1 MRPALLLLCC
11 LFSTLLGMLYASR
24 LKSRIRELKGLER
37 MAMLIRQEIAYGRLP
52 LPDIF
57 GRLGRRMEK
66 PQDYVISGTNIRHR
80 LVIMTKISETP
91 KKYPRTFAKIKKNPL

>member
-1 MRPALLLLCC
+1 MKSVDCGEELNAAVRAVH
-11 LFSTLLGMLYASR
+11 LLG
-24 LKSRIRELKGLER
+24 G
-37 MAMLIRQEIAYGRLP
+37 
-52 LPDIF
+52 
-57 GRLGRRMEK
+57 RMEK

>member
-1 MRPALLLLCC
+1 
-11 LFSTLLGMLYASR
+11 
-24 LKSRIRELKGLER
+24 
-37 MAMLIRQEIAYGRLP
+37 
-52 LPDIF
+52 
-57 GRLGRRMEK
+57 MEK